1 MCNHLNKVVI
11 FLSVFQSV
19 VAWDTDGLT
28 LTERGSVIFNFRA
41 PNRRLMIDIHKLLL
55 HIKIFKCYDK

>member
-41 PNRRLMIDIHKLLL
+41 PN
-55 HIKIFKCYDK
+55 